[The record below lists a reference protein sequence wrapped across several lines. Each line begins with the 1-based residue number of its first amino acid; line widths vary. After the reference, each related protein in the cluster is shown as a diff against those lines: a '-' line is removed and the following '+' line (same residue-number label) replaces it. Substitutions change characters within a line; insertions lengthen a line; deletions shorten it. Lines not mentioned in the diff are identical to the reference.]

1 MGDQKLT
8 PEELAAD
15 LKKSQDDIRAKAEDA
30 LGRAEKGEKLTAG
43 MKEQIDEALLKMG
56 ELTEQVRT
64 LEQKGVRD
72 PGDGAPMSLGQRFV
86 ENEGVKSFLDSRPT
100 KGKADM
106 MLKATITSL
115 TTDAAGS
122 AGDAIAPARL
132 PGVQMQPNRR
142 MTIRNLLMPGTTQSN
157 VVQYVQETGFT
168 NSAAPVAEGA
178 KRPQSDVKL
187 ELKNANVATIGH
199 FMKASREVL
208 NDAPMLASMIDG
220 RLRYGVDFKE
230 EIQLLSGDGTGQNLS
245 GLVTNAT
252 AFSAPGSLVAGNLVD
267 TLRFAAL
274 QVYLAEFPSSG
285 FVLNP
290 IDWAAI
296 ETLKDTVGNYIIG
309 DPQSGATPTLWRLPV
324 VQTPAITVDKFLTGA
339 FDSQAQVFDREQT
352 RVEVGYENDDFTKG
366 LVTVL
371 ADERLA
377 LAIYRP
383 EAFVYGDLGRIA

>member
-1 MGDQKLT
+1 
-8 PEELAAD
+8 
-15 LKKSQDDIRAKAEDA
+15 
-30 LGRAEKGEKLTAG
+30 
-43 MKEQIDEALLKMG
+43 
-56 ELTEQVRT
+56 
-64 LEQKGVRD
+64 
-72 PGDGAPMSLGQRFV
+72 
-86 ENEGVKSFLDSRPT
+86 
-100 KGKADM
+100 
-106 MLKATITSL
+106 
-115 TTDAAGS
+115 
-122 AGDAIAPARL
+122 
-132 PGVQMQPNRR
+132 
-142 MTIRNLLMPGTTQSN
+142 
-157 VVQYVQETGFT
+157 
-168 NSAAPVAEGA
+168 
-178 KRPQSDVKL
+178 
-187 ELKNANVATIGH
+187 
-199 FMKASREVL
+199 MKASREVL

-324 VQTPAITVDKFLTGA
+324 VQTPANTVDKFLTGA

>member
-1 MGDQKLT
+1 MSDPKLT
-8 PEELAAD
+8 PEQLAAD
-15 LKKSQDDIRAKAEDA
+15 LKKAQDDIRAKADEA
-30 LGRAEKGEKLTAG
+30 LGRAEKGEKLTEG
-43 MKEQIDEALLKMG
+43 LKEQIDEALLKMG
-56 ELTEQVRT
+56 ELTEQVAV

-72 PGDGAPMSLGQRFV
+72 PGQGASRSLGQMFV
-86 ENEGVKSFLDSRPT
+86 DDEGVKSFLDGRPT

-106 MLKATITSL
+106 MVKATITSL

-132 PGVQMQPNRR
+132 PGVQMMPNRR
-142 MTIRNLLMPGTTQSN
+142 MTIRDLLMSGRTESN

-178 KRPQSDVKL
+178 KRAESDVKL
-187 ELKNANVATIGH
+187 ELVNGNVATIGH
-199 FMKASREVL
+199 YMKASREVL

-230 EIQLLSGDGTGQNLS
+230 EVQLLSGDGTGQNLS
-245 GLVTNAT
+245 GLVTEAT
-252 AFSAPGSLVAGNLVD
+252 AYSVPGSLTAENLVD

-274 QVYLAEFPSSG
+274 QVYLAEFPSSA

-290 IDWAAI
+290 IDWAFI
-296 ETLKDTVGNYIIG
+296 ETLKDDIGNYIIG

-324 VQTPAITVDKFLTGA
+324 VQTPAMTVDKFLTGA

-366 LVTVL
+366 LVTIL

-377 LAIYRP
+377 LAVYRP

>member
-1 MGDQKLT
+1 
-8 PEELAAD
+8 
-15 LKKSQDDIRAKAEDA
+15 
-30 LGRAEKGEKLTAG
+30 
-43 MKEQIDEALLKMG
+43 
-56 ELTEQVRT
+56 
-64 LEQKGVRD
+64 
-72 PGDGAPMSLGQRFV
+72 
-86 ENEGVKSFLDSRPT
+86 
-100 KGKADM
+100 
-106 MLKATITSL
+106 
-115 TTDAAGS
+115 
-122 AGDAIAPARL
+122 
-132 PGVQMQPNRR
+132 MQPNRR

-324 VQTPAITVDKFLTGA
+324 VQTPAIKCH
-339 FDSQAQVFDREQT
+339 SKNMPMRQQV
-352 RVEVGYENDDFTKG
+352 Y
-366 LVTVL
+366 
-371 ADERLA
+371 
-377 LAIYRP
+377 
-383 EAFVYGDLGRIA
+383 